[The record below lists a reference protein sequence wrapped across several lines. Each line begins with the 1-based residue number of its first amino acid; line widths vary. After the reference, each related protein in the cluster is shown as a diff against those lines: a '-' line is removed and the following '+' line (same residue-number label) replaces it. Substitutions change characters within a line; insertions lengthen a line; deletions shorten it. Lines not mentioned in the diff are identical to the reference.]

1 VVFNPGGKDL
11 LPLANYDLN
20 IGALHKKYLTLHA
33 AELWVET
40 LVAQET
46 MATIGGRVLVGPT
59 TTLVADIDD
68 TTTSIVVKHNQMADG
83 DIVYLEAG
91 GKVEFMEIDS
101 APAGTGPYTYSVI
114 RNLDG
119 TGANEWFAGDAVF
132 NTGQVGKGFID
143 LYSVSGVD
151 GVGAGPTI
159 VGNVRHDETYNG
171 WRERWAIGNL
181 NGLYGVG
188 SNDIYGVGLGDPT
201 GRNILIDDAGGI
213 RIRDAT
219 TQRMTV
225 DATGLYL
232 RNTDGDTVLELS
244 TDGNFFALPMTLGAN
259 GGIWQGTG
267 TFASPTTG
275 IKLFRSG
282 DTGVLA
288 SYNSTNEQ
296 IRIDT
301 DGRFKAAAGEIVVDA
316 TGITFSSTVGNPT
329 RTSLIWKDGAS
340 DYFKIGPVISVSTIA
355 GMRIETFSNKSLAI
369 RAPASNVIISG
380 YSNLM
385 PAPSLLVGM
394 VATDLEGPIYGTK
407 VDGQLYVTGDA
418 LVAGNI
424 NATGGASITGNTSIN
439 GQLSTTAGLT
449 VAGHITSENDVRA
462 ASGISAGINSI
473 NIADG
478 NILATGNFQRRVG
491 TTNYSG
497 YIYVPLASATTIF
510 NASAQGAAGTATRTR
525 AQLGVPEGAA
535 AVVVRIMYQ
544 AAAGNTFTV
553 SPVDLVFTRSVAAR
567 TQVNNVTVEN
577 SGVVALNP
585 SSAALFLRW
594 SAAGTLWLDIQGYFI

>member
-1 VVFNPGGKDL
+1 M
-11 LPLANYDLN
+11 LASLTGTSWT
-20 IGALHKKYLTLHA
+20 IGQTTGAHITLTPTDLTLKDNSGATAINLGA
-33 AELWVET
+33 AGNLIEKPLM
-40 LVAQET
+40 L
-46 MATIGGRVLVGPT
+46 
-59 TTLVADIDD
+59 
-68 TTTSIVVKHNQMADG
+68 
-83 DIVYLEAG
+83 
-91 GKVEFMEIDS
+91 
-101 APAGTGPYTYSVI
+101 GTG
-114 RNLDG
+114 
-119 TGANEWFAGDAVF
+119 
-132 NTGQVGKGFID
+132 
-143 LYSVSGVD
+143 
-151 GVGAGPTI
+151 
-159 VGNVRHDETYNG
+159 
-171 WRERWAIGNL
+171 
-181 NGLYGVG
+181 
-188 SNDIYGVGLGDPT
+188 
-201 GRNILIDDAGGI
+201 
-213 RIRDAT
+213 
-219 TQRMTV
+219 
-225 DATGLYL
+225 
-232 RNTDGDTVLELS
+232 
-244 TDGNFFALPMTLGAN
+244 

-267 TFASPTTG
+267 TFAAPTTG
-275 IKLFRSG
+275 LKLYRSG
-282 DTGVLA
+282 DVGVLA
-288 SYNSTNEQ
+288 SYNDGLEQ
-296 IRIDT
+296 VKIDT
-301 DGRFKAAAGEIVVDA
+301 DGRLYAAAGEIVVDA